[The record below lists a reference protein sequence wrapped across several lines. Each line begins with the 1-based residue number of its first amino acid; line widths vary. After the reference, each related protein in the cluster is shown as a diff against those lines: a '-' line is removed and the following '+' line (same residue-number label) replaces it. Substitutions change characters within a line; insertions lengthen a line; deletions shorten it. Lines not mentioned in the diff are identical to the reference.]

1 MRMEAKSSRIDVEK
15 INGLSKASSV
25 EPSQRRRESVA
36 LSSLEFKRNETEKRG
51 GSQFFGVFFFLSH
64 SLSLRFRFLLTISG
78 IERMYGEV
86 FLLMGSLVLL
96 SLSRSLSRYP
106 PLLLLRCSQ

>member
-15 INGLSKASSV
+15 INGLSKV
-25 EPSQRRRESVA
+25 FREPSQRRRESVA
-36 LSSLEFKRNETEKRG
+36 LSSLEFKRKETENG
-51 GSQFFGVFFFLSH
+51 GIPVFRRLLLPPA
-64 SLSLRFRFLLTISG
+64 LSLLGFWFLLTISG

-96 SLSRSLSRYP
+96 SLAPSFR
-106 PLLLLRCSQ
+106 